1 MKNVDYDTI
10 SKVYDSSR
18 VANAETVKNL
28 IRLLRVDSDS
38 VILDMG
44 CGTGNYS
51 AALQGVAKQIIGIDK
66 SQAMIDQA
74 LLKYPNL
81 KLIKG
86 DVTDLPYKTD
96 TFDGCFAI
104 DVLHHVEQKLKFIQ
118 EAYRI
123 LRKEGRI
130 AIRHCSHNQLKAMWY
145 YHYFPRGL
153 EVDLARLPDS
163 PVIVSILE
171 QAGFLN
177 IGIKICYYDEVIER
191 EIPEDY
197 LNRAYRD
204 SISTFAYLSI
214 KDIETGCKQLYFDI
228 MSGDIREFVRRSKE
242 TLLKKIGTSAIV
254 YGKK

>member
-18 VANAETVKNL
+18 VANAETVQNL
-28 IRLLRVDSDS
+28 VSLLRIDNDS

-51 AALQGVAKQIIGIDK
+51 AALQGVVKQIIGIDK
-66 SQAMIDQA
+66 SHAMIGQA
-74 LLKYPNL
+74 LLKYPTL
-81 KLIKG
+81 KLTKG
-86 DVTDLPYKTD
+86 DVIDLPYNSD

-104 DVLHHVEQKLKFIQ
+104 DVLHHIEQKVKFMK

-123 LRKEGRI
+123 LHKGSRI
-130 AIRHCSHNQLKAMWY
+130 AIRHCSHEQLKSMWY

-153 EVDLARLPDS
+153 VVDLARLPDS
-163 PVIVSILE
+163 PVIVSLLE

-191 EIPEDY
+191 ETPEDY
-197 LNRAYRD
+197 LNKAYRD
-204 SISTFAYLSI
+204 SISTFALLTT
-214 KDIETGCKQLYFDI
+214 KDIEAGCEQLRKDI
-228 MSGDIREFVRRSKE
+228 ESGYTNKLVQKSKE
-242 TLLKKIGTSAIV
+242 TLLKKIGTSSIIF
-254 YGKK
+254 GQK